1 MANLGELIVEL
12 SLDTDEFNR
21 NLAAAKKGA
30 LDAVKQMESAFSSN
44 LSIGV
49 DDSELTNLNKH
60 LDSKVKHLK
69 KVNEFFKQ
77 NPVTVSVDDSLL
89 TDLNELL
96 HKTTKKHTIE
106 IEYKY
111 KSLSNENDI
120 EDQVASAVERG
131 FKAGMQRGIEQS
143 GDLIEKIVEKSVSS
157 GASKADVKTDSS
169 ASPGTG
175 RSIEDLVK
183 EVKDGFSGAA
193 DDSKAEVA
201 SKAIEVVL
209 KPGQDLLTGFFEGFT
224 NDFGKELSSGF
235 RKSLG
240 ETMGLNMENMGQ
252 KMGNSFSKMMGVN
265 VKPIS
270 KTKQDTPPTQNNKT
284 CIPPCDT
291 KTPQETFSTPGQAFQ
306 SIATGLAINT
316 GLKMAGIVQS
326 AMAKQK
332 TKTSDN
338 PAQPIP
344 LDPLPQKPKKP
355 KPQSETVPIE
365 EIDRTAREELKKL
378 SIFNEIPQKVKEAIE
393 SVIEVGQEIDS
404 VLEEAIKTSKQSAQK
419 IDQPQTESKSL
430 EDIIAQSRK
439 IKTAQSKYNKTIK
452 NVIDSNASIGDYST
466 IPLVYQDF
474 KKVSSDSRKAVEKL
488 MAEAKSLNATP
499 QQINEIAQAKSPISA
514 GEKSVK
520 QEVSKSYL
528 KVKKEADLIAK
539 ANQEGI
545 QTNSSAFKTLG
556 EEEAKKYIVAF
567 KKILGIS
574 SPSKVFISI
583 GAAIAAGLAIGLVTN
598 KINVKKAADEVIS
611 TVKDTTEQGAE
622 SLDSLIENAVDD
634 KNKAYATKVKQV
646 FKNSR
651 KGSKGSNELSQ
662 DIGSFLIANSK
673 ILSTVLPALG
683 RKPTSVEQNIPMSHL
698 GKFYRGNTD
707 VIKFND
713 KNSLSPIIDAV
724 SVFLADKGKQQSGY
738 GYLGAFD
745 SESKFANSSK
755 KLEFDLL
762 LKDLRSLQ
770 LTLGGFGVVKTKTG
784 INAVDVY
791 DWAGAKSKQKRSF
804 PEGVT
809 IPLPAS
815 INSKLIS
822 LLDKFPAIAK
832 SLNLQKDDLGGY
844 TRHTNLGKTR
854 KQIETEAIARKEV
867 LLESDGRHVNVTKS
881 NLSAMSDKEFKRRT
895 SGLISINPSGG
906 IKVSDSLHDIIGGQS
921 YVQQRQVPLKKER
934 ELKRLYSK
942 IYKQLEKENKPI
954 NEETVFT
961 HPDFLNYMYGDKA
974 KQKSK
979 SRFRQKSRS
988 KPLQDEERLNNG
1000 VEEQLD
1006 NDMFSML
1013 KNFDLKGVG
1022 NVLLSMISN
1031 QFLAVLPTGFK
1042 NIFSKIGQVIP
1053 KGILSI
1059 MPQGIFSK
1067 LGGNL
1072 LKGISGIIPQGLPK
1086 TFLKIGFNLVEG
1098 FLNGFSNFGSKS
1110 KVISESFFSLV
1121 KSVKKVLRIS
1131 SPSLIMKGVG
1141 LDFGKG
1147 FEDGATASLVYSFH
1161 RISQEYKKFVDK
1173 EMNNPALTK
1182 YSKGMLARSK
1192 KKIDADLK
1200 DFAKSYKQGN
1210 FGSEAE
1216 AMDYLRSKVM
1226 KPNKDTMHYLGFS
1239 KKQQNQIAKAAK
1251 SDFDVLMNYDKNAP
1265 ELRYQNILP
1274 LIRNSSKK
1282 VSTLLLASHK
1292 ISEEYKKR
1300 IDELMNT
1307 PGISQSQKSLYAAQ
1321 KNLIDKKLQKF
1332 VADVSSG
1339 RMTDKEIQQSILNA
1353 YKFSRKKAQ
1362 SVNVGF
1368 GTVSSIVKESGS
1380 AVATS
1385 KQSVFKQLFDSIVDG
1400 FSSTSG
1406 QGVGIFS
1413 LGGYLRKAVGK
1424 SLQNMIEKNFMDT
1437 GRMNALSSLGLFKMA
1452 PKLFEMVTGG
1462 SANLTNLLPLLA
1474 PLLPG
1479 LIGDKAGKIGQF
1491 ASNLLKNNNIFQ
1503 PGGLLPSVIKS
1514 VTGIDLGREDKMG
1527 DKGGQAFGISKL
1539 FRLFIGSEN
1548 PFFKTLS
1555 SIPFLAQA
1563 GRKVAGFASSVYGD
1577 KLPALGEN
1585 VPRENLTQTLQNQIK
1600 TNISSIGIEGTGAKD
1615 LARQVLRTLFDSFTI
1630 KNPGN
1635 SNLLRGILEK
1645 NSKIVNSIRDFLI
1658 NKIVDSGMLSATN
1671 GLGGRAVRI
1680 ANAYAS
1686 GNVEG
1691 AVNMTART
1699 AQQLFKT
1706 SGLQNVAA
1714 TMGIKIDTAQ
1724 VKMAITALLLGISA
1738 FHKAFTQ
1745 EGLNIGK
1752 AIIKGFN
1759 EAVANWKN
1767 VGSDVKREVRKAL
1780 GAENPKE
1787 IWDQIVTQWKRGIV
1801 VPKNVF
1807 KDFWNAI
1814 GAQFKRDKMKNFAPD
1829 EREDIQKNMLSFIV
1843 SAASVFAPITTFATT
1858 LLPLVTPLLPLFGAI
1873 GGAVFMV
1880 RNQIQSLVKAMLELE
1895 PLQRRLNFLGGSKEG
1910 GKAELNYAMNTAKAL
1925 NVPAKAATQ
1934 AYSQIAI
1941 AARGTKLEGEGAR
1954 DLFEGISASLGALGI
1969 SGQDAELVFMAYTQM
1984 LSKGKIS
1991 MEELRQQLGERF
2003 PPAMGIFAKALDI
2016 SIPQLIEMSSAGSLL
2031 AEEVLPKVAKQ
2042 LKIDY
2047 SGAAKGAEGFSISLT
2062 RLQNIGME
2070 MSIKLVNA
2078 FGGLFSFVVDI
2089 FSNIASAINAILDD
2103 IIKIFSSFVIGV
2115 TATLGVGLVFL
2126 LKMNPVKTFLMNISG
2141 LLTAGIAA
2149 LMGAL
2154 GPFFLGI
2161 LADVL
2166 DDFLGAQK
2174 TLMQNMYEGVSNG
2187 ILWFLS
2193 SLDSVKRKITGKGL
2207 FDTIV
2212 GKPSENPFKSFI
2224 DGIGNITK
2232 VIPSGVI
2239 ELLALVLMF
2248 EQLITL
2254 TKHFGMPMFK
2264 GLLQGLNG
2272 IRVSLVGMK
2281 NEAISPKGIQSLFT
2295 NTFDLSAQVESKQR
2309 SPIGTRLQ
2317 DEIAY
2322 AFYSAKTTIATQ
2334 MKGLWASFTGFFKQL
2349 PATIG
2354 ASAIFGGFIDG
2365 ISATKAAFA
2374 GFMANITA
2382 GFKAG
2387 FWQGIGASFVGL
2399 FQLVGNGFKGLKAA
2413 LNFAW
2418 TQGVVG
2424 GLNAIG
2430 ASLTSLGKTITSVGI
2445 IKAFTLLFSSDGMLA
2460 SSARAAWG
2468 QALSQMLAG
2477 LMKSLKSLA
2486 KIGIEAG
2493 IALAFMFLARSDFS
2507 NPMQKSISEMARSV
2521 NGALGSISNSLAKV
2535 DEASKVNQ
2543 KSSKE
2548 LAKGYKNVAD
2558 SIPSKGLQLDIFYV
2572 FGMKEEGYTTDDFV
2586 KNVNKALR
2594 GEIDKNSLGLM
2605 EYNKYEEIV
2614 AQREG
2619 ENRRRGL
2626 DKNINTGFGGEY
2638 ATDKISPKQKAILKK
2653 YDIKGLVSDTDYDI
2667 TLGVKQVIDN
2677 LDYFDS
2683 VLQSSKKEF
2692 GNLGLTKETQNK
2704 YKARVK
2710 DVADRLKQIDI
2721 EVLGLSVEKS
2731 KATQQN
2737 TPESKKRAAD
2747 LSKQIVQRLA
2757 LRKELAKDVEANAN
2771 SANVLLEEAKKLE
2784 DAAKTV
2790 PAPVRGAYLQI
2801 AKEMKDFA
2809 QEAKQIIEKSVPVN
2823 PLEQVYKDTLS
2834 ALNRFQAA
2842 YDRFS
2847 ANIDRSTALRE
2858 ERIYSSGANPGDVD
2872 YATRRSGIISQE
2884 QRVSG
2889 LSRLFTMRKAAL
2901 DLLSTIPDSNLNTE
2915 AKDKITE
2922 LRKQTQDD
2930 ATSLATAR
2938 SSLAKSRYDLK
2949 ESLRQQQKQVDD
2961 YVRSVTKEID
2971 QGRLEIKKANQE
2983 IQNANFKTKI
2993 NEALTGLGDTEF
3005 TRYIDGLVSIIEQL
3019 NQTALSQIDTERTS
3033 LDFKNRIKDSQ
3044 IEARELIRTL
3054 PSGKDIIGVTEDIE
3068 SDMKQAFTQSSKEL
3082 EALINAVRASA
3093 AKVTQQTQQT
3103 VKESG
3108 EANKNTEKLNENMV
3122 KANESVSN
3130 MNVSLQQTVDL
3141 LERSAGIKIDPY
3153 SNATPAPST
3162 PTNNSSTSSNSSN
3175 SNGVQGVFSSLFS
3188 FFGASQ
3194 NPPSSVSSF
3203 VHPHPNRGRT
3213 VPGGH
3218 FGDPR
3223 PGRRHAGRD
3232 FAGQIGEPIVSSL
3245 PGIVKIAKTQGA
3257 YGKVIYIEH
3266 TTPDN
3271 KKLETRYAHLSE
3283 MLVRVG
3289 DVVQAGQQIG
3299 KLGNTGVGTGP
3310 HLHFEIRVNGRAIDP
3325 TPFITGQTPISAV
3338 VPSASARAGSASNT
3352 TSSNN
3357 ESKYGH
3363 LAYNEAP
3370 LKELSPITTDGKIK
3384 LRQIAAEKFEY
3395 MARRAKEEG
3404 VVLVPISGFRSIQQ
3418 QRQLFFGV
3426 AAQRNQTPEQRAKVS
3441 APPGYSEH
3449 HTGYAVD
3456 IGDKAAPGTNL
3467 NSTFEKT
3474 KAFSWLQSNAAR
3486 FGFEL
3491 SFPQNNR
3498 QGIDYEPW
3506 HWRFVG
3512 DSDSMKTFQRA
3523 RSYNPETANTGAA
3536 NTGSTS
3542 PSAGVNTGAIADSQ
3556 KQREEILK
3564 QQDEANKKRAEALR
3578 KQNEA
3583 SVIRNLDNFF
3593 KNTKKTIR
3601 ESRDST
3607 NSLVRSFSDILNEYS
3622 PDKLPDPLTP
3632 ESIKLTDTLN
3642 KLNDTRQDI
3651 QERLN
3656 SLRQSFVKGTDGK
3669 LTDTLALFNPLRKGL
3684 EQITDVKQREKYLDR
3699 LNKDEQRLA
3708 SRFKVDIATLDTTLK
3723 SIDVQKKEIEERIKL
3738 TKAMSRLRREYE
3750 NRSKIR
3756 DSDNV
3761 LRQAELDI
3769 SQKGREIGEYSGG
3782 KIKFQEQVDPKF
3794 SIKRVG
3800 TIDFTTPEQQKGYL
3814 EEIFQKQ
3821 KTEGQRLDKE
3831 VLRLQ
3836 EIYPKAIQMTDSDIK
3851 QYNIDVDK
3859 LHSDIPKFNQSIK
3872 ENAKLVD
3879 ELKGLRLIEELKKP
3893 TANPNEPRFNNLTEL
3908 MKPRSKFGFGGMD
3921 EYKLE
3926 GNTYFPVTQDSQIQN
3941 SFAEGL
3947 MPFNQMQLLNIR
3959 SVPELQF
3966 EERKLQIEDALLQ
3979 YELNTK
3985 ELVAKG
3991 LLTSAD
3997 AEARIEKYREITR
4010 IKRIQNQSQLE
4021 IDKANETK
4029 TEVDRRFERRDLM
4042 NSVDYNFSKSEFASR
4057 RYEIE
4062 KATALREAQIN
4073 ASVLLNEEQR
4083 TDLVRKN
4090 QEMQTKLMTDLTKDI
4105 KQTVIAMKQE
4115 TAQTRLN
4122 IYRDK
4127 GGNQFQINAE
4137 QRRMDEERLKKEK
4150 QDELDKAKKEK
4161 EGGDIDDKE
4170 YEERTKEIEEKY
4182 KAKLEESKNAAK
4194 DVVSTIRQMVRDS
4207 LINDL
4212 SAGLTDVIMGVQKLD
4227 DVLNNLA
4234 KNMLNGLI
4242 NIAIKSLMQSLVG
4255 AGGILDSLFKSIG
4268 GIFGGNS
4275 GGEVPSANDG
4285 GEVSSQYKGGVIKNY
4300 AGGGII
4306 QSLNEAIVR
4315 EKAANGGITP
4325 VVAVL
4330 TPGERVLSVADN
4342 AKFQSMG
4349 LDKAIKNNNIESV
4362 MNYAM
4367 GGNVSNS
4374 ELKVRN
4380 IMNFAS
4386 GGVIP
4391 PSPGLGN
4398 INQPTTNTTVNVPI
4412 TIESQDGDKSPS
4424 IDPNAMQSA
4433 IKTAVIVEIQRQ
4445 QRQGGILKR

>member
-1 MANLGELIVEL
+1 
-12 SLDTDEFNR
+12 
-21 NLAAAKKGA
+21 
-30 LDAVKQMESAFSSN
+30 
-44 LSIGV
+44 
-49 DDSELTNLNKH
+49 
-60 LDSKVKHLK
+60 
-69 KVNEFFKQ
+69 
-77 NPVTVSVDDSLL
+77 
-89 TDLNELL
+89 
-96 HKTTKKHTIE
+96 
-106 IEYKY
+106 
-111 KSLSNENDI
+111 
-120 EDQVASAVERG
+120 
-131 FKAGMQRGIEQS
+131 
-143 GDLIEKIVEKSVSS
+143 
-157 GASKADVKTDSS
+157 
-169 ASPGTG
+169 
-175 RSIEDLVK
+175 
-183 EVKDGFSGAA
+183 
-193 DDSKAEVA
+193 
-201 SKAIEVVL
+201 
-209 KPGQDLLTGFFEGFT
+209 
-224 NDFGKELSSGF
+224 
-235 RKSLG
+235 
-240 ETMGLNMENMGQ
+240 
-252 KMGNSFSKMMGVN
+252 
-265 VKPIS
+265 
-270 KTKQDTPPTQNNKT
+270 
-284 CIPPCDT
+284 
-291 KTPQETFSTPGQAFQ
+291 
-306 SIATGLAINT
+306 
-316 GLKMAGIVQS
+316 
-326 AMAKQK
+326 
-332 TKTSDN
+332 
-338 PAQPIP
+338 
-344 LDPLPQKPKKP
+344 
-355 KPQSETVPIE
+355 
-365 EIDRTAREELKKL
+365 
-378 SIFNEIPQKVKEAIE
+378 
-393 SVIEVGQEIDS
+393 
-404 VLEEAIKTSKQSAQK
+404 
-419 IDQPQTESKSL
+419 
-430 EDIIAQSRK
+430 
-439 IKTAQSKYNKTIK
+439 
-452 NVIDSNASIGDYST
+452 
-466 IPLVYQDF
+466 
-474 KKVSSDSRKAVEKL
+474 
-488 MAEAKSLNATP
+488 
-499 QQINEIAQAKSPISA
+499 
-514 GEKSVK
+514 
-520 QEVSKSYL
+520 
-528 KVKKEADLIAK
+528 
-539 ANQEGI
+539 
-545 QTNSSAFKTLG
+545 
-556 EEEAKKYIVAF
+556 
-567 KKILGIS
+567 
-574 SPSKVFISI
+574 
-583 GAAIAAGLAIGLVTN
+583 
-598 KINVKKAADEVIS
+598 
-611 TVKDTTEQGAE
+611 
-622 SLDSLIENAVDD
+622 
-634 KNKAYATKVKQV
+634 
-646 FKNSR
+646 
-651 KGSKGSNELSQ
+651 
-662 DIGSFLIANSK
+662 
-673 ILSTVLPALG
+673 
-683 RKPTSVEQNIPMSHL
+683 
-698 GKFYRGNTD
+698 
-707 VIKFND
+707 
-713 KNSLSPIIDAV
+713 
-724 SVFLADKGKQQSGY
+724 
-738 GYLGAFD
+738 
-745 SESKFANSSK
+745 
-755 KLEFDLL
+755 
-762 LKDLRSLQ
+762 
-770 LTLGGFGVVKTKTG
+770 
-784 INAVDVY
+784 
-791 DWAGAKSKQKRSF
+791 
-804 PEGVT
+804 
-809 IPLPAS
+809 
-815 INSKLIS
+815 
-822 LLDKFPAIAK
+822 
-832 SLNLQKDDLGGY
+832 
-844 TRHTNLGKTR
+844 
-854 KQIETEAIARKEV
+854 
-867 LLESDGRHVNVTKS
+867 
-881 NLSAMSDKEFKRRT
+881 
-895 SGLISINPSGG
+895 
-906 IKVSDSLHDIIGGQS
+906 
-921 YVQQRQVPLKKER
+921 
-934 ELKRLYSK
+934 
-942 IYKQLEKENKPI
+942 
-954 NEETVFT
+954 
-961 HPDFLNYMYGDKA
+961 
-974 KQKSK
+974 
-979 SRFRQKSRS
+979 
-988 KPLQDEERLNNG
+988 
-1000 VEEQLD
+1000 
-1006 NDMFSML
+1006 
-1013 KNFDLKGVG
+1013 
-1022 NVLLSMISN
+1022 
-1031 QFLAVLPTGFK
+1031 
-1042 NIFSKIGQVIP
+1042 
-1053 KGILSI
+1053 
-1059 MPQGIFSK
+1059 
-1067 LGGNL
+1067 
-1072 LKGISGIIPQGLPK
+1072 
-1086 TFLKIGFNLVEG
+1086 
-1098 FLNGFSNFGSKS
+1098 
-1110 KVISESFFSLV
+1110 
-1121 KSVKKVLRIS
+1121 
-1131 SPSLIMKGVG
+1131 
-1141 LDFGKG
+1141 
-1147 FEDGATASLVYSFH
+1147 
-1161 RISQEYKKFVDK
+1161 
-1173 EMNNPALTK
+1173 
-1182 YSKGMLARSK
+1182 
-1192 KKIDADLK
+1192 
-1200 DFAKSYKQGN
+1200 
-1210 FGSEAE
+1210 
-1216 AMDYLRSKVM
+1216 
-1226 KPNKDTMHYLGFS
+1226 
-1239 KKQQNQIAKAAK
+1239 
-1251 SDFDVLMNYDKNAP
+1251 
-1265 ELRYQNILP
+1265 
-1274 LIRNSSKK
+1274 
-1282 VSTLLLASHK
+1282 
-1292 ISEEYKKR
+1292 
-1300 IDELMNT
+1300 
-1307 PGISQSQKSLYAAQ
+1307 
-1321 KNLIDKKLQKF
+1321 
-1332 VADVSSG
+1332 
-1339 RMTDKEIQQSILNA
+1339 
-1353 YKFSRKKAQ
+1353 
-1362 SVNVGF
+1362 
-1368 GTVSSIVKESGS
+1368 
-1380 AVATS
+1380 
-1385 KQSVFKQLFDSIVDG
+1385 
-1400 FSSTSG
+1400 
-1406 QGVGIFS
+1406 
-1413 LGGYLRKAVGK
+1413 
-1424 SLQNMIEKNFMDT
+1424 
-1437 GRMNALSSLGLFKMA
+1437 
-1452 PKLFEMVTGG
+1452 
-1462 SANLTNLLPLLA
+1462 
-1474 PLLPG
+1474 
-1479 LIGDKAGKIGQF
+1479 
-1491 ASNLLKNNNIFQ
+1491 
-1503 PGGLLPSVIKS
+1503 
-1514 VTGIDLGREDKMG
+1514 
-1527 DKGGQAFGISKL
+1527 
-1539 FRLFIGSEN
+1539 
-1548 PFFKTLS
+1548 
-1555 SIPFLAQA
+1555 
-1563 GRKVAGFASSVYGD
+1563 
-1577 KLPALGEN
+1577 
-1585 VPRENLTQTLQNQIK
+1585 
-1600 TNISSIGIEGTGAKD
+1600 
-1615 LARQVLRTLFDSFTI
+1615 
-1630 KNPGN
+1630 
-1635 SNLLRGILEK
+1635 
-1645 NSKIVNSIRDFLI
+1645 
-1658 NKIVDSGMLSATN
+1658 
-1671 GLGGRAVRI
+1671 
-1680 ANAYAS
+1680 
-1686 GNVEG
+1686 
-1691 AVNMTART
+1691 
-1699 AQQLFKT
+1699 
-1706 SGLQNVAA
+1706 
-1714 TMGIKIDTAQ
+1714 
-1724 VKMAITALLLGISA
+1724 
-1738 FHKAFTQ
+1738 
-1745 EGLNIGK
+1745 
-1752 AIIKGFN
+1752 
-1759 EAVANWKN
+1759 
-1767 VGSDVKREVRKAL
+1767 
-1780 GAENPKE
+1780 
-1787 IWDQIVTQWKRGIV
+1787 
-1801 VPKNVF
+1801 
-1807 KDFWNAI
+1807 
-1814 GAQFKRDKMKNFAPD
+1814 
-1829 EREDIQKNMLSFIV
+1829 
-1843 SAASVFAPITTFATT
+1843 
-1858 LLPLVTPLLPLFGAI
+1858 
-1873 GGAVFMV
+1873 
-1880 RNQIQSLVKAMLELE
+1880 
-1895 PLQRRLNFLGGSKEG
+1895 
-1910 GKAELNYAMNTAKAL
+1910 
-1925 NVPAKAATQ
+1925 
-1934 AYSQIAI
+1934 
-1941 AARGTKLEGEGAR
+1941 
-1954 DLFEGISASLGALGI
+1954 
-1969 SGQDAELVFMAYTQM
+1969 
-1984 LSKGKIS
+1984 
-1991 MEELRQQLGERF
+1991 
-2003 PPAMGIFAKALDI
+2003 MGIFAKALDI

-2558 SIPSKGLQLDIFYV
+2558 SIPSKGLQLDIVYV

-2594 GEIDKNSLGLM
+2594 GEIDKSSLSLM
-2605 EYNKYEEIV
+2605 EYNKYEEVV

-2619 ENRRRGL
+2619 EKAGELVAGAN
-2626 DKNINTGFGGEY
+2626 KTIGFGAEY

-2653 YDIKGLVSDTDYDI
+2653 YDIKGLISDTDYDI

-2809 QEAKQIIEKSVPVN
+2809 QEAKQIIEKSAPVN

-2922 LRKQTQDD
+2922 LRKQTQED

-3068 SDMKQAFTQSSKEL
+3068 SDMKQAFRQSSKEL

-3108 EANKNTEKLNENMV
+3108 EANKNTEKLNENMI
-3122 KANESVSN
+3122 KTNESVSN

-3194 NPPSSVSSF
+3194 NASNIIHPVAGNSSF
-3203 VHPHPNRGRT
+3203 TSGYGMRRGGMHKGVDYAAPIGTPVVASFDGKIKT
-3213 VPGGH
+3213 VGNQPGGW
-3218 FGDPR
+3218 
-3223 PGRRHAGRD
+3223 
-3232 FAGQIGEPIVSSL
+3232 
-3245 PGIVKIAKTQGA
+3245 
-3257 YGKVIYIEH
+3257 GKYIEVQH
-3266 TTPDN
+3266 LVDN
-3271 KKLETRYAHLSE
+3271 KKLEILIAHLDST
-3283 MLVRVG
+3283 LVTVG
-3289 DVVQAGQQIG
+3289 QQVKAGQQIATV
-3299 KLGNTGVGTGP
+3299 GNTGYSTGP
-3310 HLHFEIRVNGRAIDP
+3310 HAHIEIKENGIQIDP
-3325 TPFITGQTPISAV
+3325 AKYINSSTKRINATPSTSS
-3338 VPSASARAGSASNT
+3338 VPS
-3352 TSSNN
+3352 
-3357 ESKYGH
+3357 
-3363 LAYNEAP
+3363 
-3370 LKELSPITTDGKIK
+3370 
-3384 LRQIAAEKFEY
+3384 
-3395 MARRAKEEG
+3395 
-3404 VVLVPISGFRSIQQ
+3404 
-3418 QRQLFFGV
+3418 
-3426 AAQRNQTPEQRAKVS
+3426 
-3441 APPGYSEH
+3441 
-3449 HTGYAVD
+3449 
-3456 IGDKAAPGTNL
+3456 
-3467 NSTFEKT
+3467 
-3474 KAFSWLQSNAAR
+3474 
-3486 FGFEL
+3486 
-3491 SFPQNNR
+3491 
-3498 QGIDYEPW
+3498 
-3506 HWRFVG
+3506 
-3512 DSDSMKTFQRA
+3512 
-3523 RSYNPETANTGAA
+3523 
-3536 NTGSTS
+3536 
-3542 PSAGVNTGAIADSQ
+3542 SAGVNTGAIADSQ

-3593 KNTKKTIR
+3593 RNTRKTIR

-3607 NSLVRSFSDILNEYS
+3607 NSLVRSFSNILNEYS

-3642 KLNDTRQDI
+3642 QLNDTRQDI

-3684 EQITDVKQREKYLDR
+3684 
-3699 LNKDEQRLA
+3699 
-3708 SRFKVDIATLDTTLK
+3708 
-3723 SIDVQKKEIEERIKL
+3723 VQKKEIEERIKL

-3782 KIKFQEQVDPKF
+3782 KIELQEQADPKF

-3821 KTEGQRLDKE
+3821 KTERERLEKE
-3831 VLRLQ
+3831 RSKIDEMYL
-3836 EIYPKAIQMTDSDIK
+3836 KAANTTDLDVVR
-3851 QYNIDVDK
+3851 QYNIAFDK
-3859 LHSDIPKFNQSIK
+3859 LILDISKFNQSVK

-3879 ELKGLRLIEELKKP
+3879 ELRGLRLIEELKKP

-3941 SFAEGL
+3941 SFSEGL

-3966 EERKLQIEDALLQ
+3966 EERKLQIEDALSQ

-3991 LLTSAD
+3991 LLTSVD